1 MVQEG
6 EEDLFNGDLNFLMLK
21 DTEVVEN
28 VQVWLS
34 TVIDKQMALMVQ
46 YASHL
51 LDKVQ
56 GVMIKQL
63 EMGETVLKG
72 VTMKVLAKLHEVWCL
87 GTLEMWG
94 EESMWV
100 ARVIKLLVFSEELD
114 TLERDV
120 IKDGLMALIKSIMTI
135 GEHEE
140 EMIILSSHILPV
152 WQEVVQ
158 AGKMDKLGHDMRHV
172 LSSLVSRGMSVKEV
186 IDEVDSVGLVRM
198 IMDMQEPDME
208 VVAMIAWSEVEEAG
222 MMECVVGQRGG
233 KRRLEGDLSNTRS
246 MQLVSQAWRTILGHY
261 DGKLHSPGSLV
272 QLFKLLGGMLAKV
285 VRSQFKGELEILD
298 RNTFTQ
304 ATKSVVN
311 LLCKRGDQVSTV
323 LECLDILV
331 QVDHMW
337 PGCSVWV

>member
-233 KRRLEGDLSNTRS
+233 KRRLEGDFSNTRS
-246 MQLVSQAWRTILGHY
+246 MQLISQAWRTILGHY
-261 DGKLHSPGSLV
+261 NGKLHSPGSLV
-272 QLFKLLGGMLAKV
+272 QLCKLLRGMLAKV

>member
-100 ARVIKLLVFSEELD
+100 ARFIKLLVFSEELD

-272 QLFKLLGGMLAKV
+272 QLCKLLGGMLAKV

>member
-272 QLFKLLGGMLAKV
+272 QLCKLLGGMLAKV

>member
-6 EEDLFNGDLNFLMLK
+6 EDDLFNGDLNFLMLK

-158 AGKMDKLGHDMRHV
+158 AGKMDKLGHDMRNV

-272 QLFKLLGGMLAKV
+272 QLCKLLGGMLAKV

>member
-272 QLFKLLGGMLAKV
+272 QLCKLLGGMLAKV

-311 LLCKRGDQVSTV
+311 LLCKRGYQVSTV

>member
-6 EEDLFNGDLNFLMLK
+6 EDDLFNGDLNFLMLK

-272 QLFKLLGGMLAKV
+272 QLCKLLGGMLAKV

>member
-172 LSSLVSRGMSVKEV
+172 LSSLVSRGMFVKEV

-272 QLFKLLGGMLAKV
+272 QLCKLLGGMLAKV

>member
-272 QLFKLLGGMLAKV
+272 QLCKLLGGMLAKV

-331 QVDHMW
+331 QVDHIW

>member
-94 EESMWV
+94 EESLWV

-272 QLFKLLGGMLAKV
+272 QLCKLLGGMLAKV

-331 QVDHMW
+331 QVDHIW

>member
-100 ARVIKLLVFSEELD
+100 ARVIKLLVFTEELD

-140 EMIILSSHILPV
+140 EMIILSSHILPL

-272 QLFKLLGGMLAKV
+272 QLCKLLGGMLAKV

>member
-1 MVQEG
+1 M
-6 EEDLFNGDLNFLMLK
+6 FNGDLNFLMLK

-34 TVIDKQMALMVQ
+34 TVIDKQMARMVQ

-56 GVMIKQL
+56 GVIFKQL

-233 KRRLEGDLSNTRS
+233 KRAG
-246 MQLVSQAWRTILGHY
+246 G
-261 DGKLHSPGSLV
+261 GLV
-272 QLFKLLGGMLAKV
+272 QHQVHAANQSGMENNSRTL
-285 VRSQFKGELEILD
+285 R
-298 RNTFTQ
+298 
-304 ATKSVVN
+304 
-311 LLCKRGDQVSTV
+311 
-323 LECLDILV
+323 
-331 QVDHMW
+331 W
-337 PGCSVWV
+337 

>member
-272 QLFKLLGGMLAKV
+272 QLRKLLGGMLAKV